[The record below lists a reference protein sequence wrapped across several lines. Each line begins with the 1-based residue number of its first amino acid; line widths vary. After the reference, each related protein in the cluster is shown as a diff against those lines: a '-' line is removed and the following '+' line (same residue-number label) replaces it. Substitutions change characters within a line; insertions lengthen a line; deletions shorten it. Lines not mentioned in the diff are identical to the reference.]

1 MSGIPHVPSPAV
13 ITRRAALGTA
23 VGAAGVCVLAACSSP
38 GASQG
43 SGESGNGGP
52 GTGSSGGSGS
62 GSTSSPNAADGISL
76 SDIPVGGAI
85 SATYKGGPI
94 VVAQPESGTAVAF
107 SAICTHMGCVVA
119 PAGKQFDCPCHGSE
133 FSASTGDVIR
143 GPATRPLPKLNA
155 TVSGGK
161 VTIS

>member
-1 MSGIPHVPSPAV
+1 MSGIPHDPSPAV

-38 GASQG
+38 GAG
-43 SGESGNGGP
+43 SGSGGSGNGGS
-52 GTGSSGGSGS
+52 GTGDSGSGS
-62 GSTSSPNAADGISL
+62 GSTSSPDAANGIAL

-119 PAGKQFDCPCHGSE
+119 PSGKQFDCPCHGSE

-143 GPATRPLPKLNA
+143 GPATRALPKLNA

>member
-1 MSGIPHVPSPAV
+1 MSGIPRDPSPAV

-38 GASQG
+38 GAG
-43 SGESGNGGP
+43 SGSGGSGNGGS
-52 GTGSSGGSGS
+52 GTGGSGSGS
-62 GSTSSPNAADGISL
+62 GSTSSPDAANGIAL

-119 PAGKQFDCPCHGSE
+119 PSGKQFDCPCHGSE
-133 FSASTGDVIR
+133 FNASTGDVIR